1 MSEPKNQRKRFTR
14 IKLITSPSGFRQK
27 LSDDTPKTSSGLD
40 LYTPNTEKVYKFTN
54 GNHNSIT
61 NIRKK
66 GNRWLQFKKRTNYHI
81 EAVTLNDLDHQTFIE
96 SLENIEKHKVQKT
109 NYAQNCISVFEDEKI
124 LSLVS
129 PRKSLKKCTKVV
141 FKTNLKNLKEQ
152 ISGTLI
158 LLHGTVHFNTE
169 EGETVFSAD
178 IMDIKSLRYN
188 GQQKKILGFSCFARG
203 NKKENNG
210 HHNLSISRVLIECNN
225 QNEAKSWIAALLL
238 EIERVGDAIFLCMEN
253 MKNVYKADSF
263 SQVNFPHMECLL
275 RKRVHLY
282 EVSLLEDSHKLNDA
296 RIDLCEF
303 LQDKQRFEAAEEF
316 SRKIDLFSRKRKHS
330 MDKKNWQNGFIENIR
345 SMSDIGLIKQEIELQ
360 ALRFTHRKKKEESL
374 VVLTPNFI

>member
-1 MSEPKNQRKRFTR
+1 MSDKSMIRKQFAAM
-14 IKLITSPSGFRQK
+14 KLLTSPSTEK
-27 LSDDTPKTSSGLD
+27 YTLSPQSVKTSSAANMKTLQNENYNKYSD
-40 LYTPNTEKVYKFTN
+40 SSTVSVLNVK
-54 GNHNSIT
+54 
-61 NIRKK
+61 KK
-66 GNRWLQFKKRTNYHI
+66 GHKWLKFPKKGSFLA
-81 EAVTLNDLDHQTFIE
+81 EKLDLNDLQQETFIE
-96 SLENIEKHKVQKT
+96 SLESVEKNKGQKGV
-109 NYAQNCISVFEDEKI
+109 YSPNCISIFQDDRI
-124 LSLVS
+124 LPLFS
-129 PRKSLKKCTKVV
+129 PRSLKKKTKVS
-141 FKTNLKNLKEQ
+141 FKANLKNLKEK

-188 GQQKKILGFSCFARG
+188 GQQKKIFGFSCFARG

-253 MKNVYKADSF
+253 IKNVYKADSF

-330 MDKKNWQNGFIENIR
+330 MDKKVWQNGFIENIR

-360 ALRFTHRKKKEESL
+360 ALRFGTRKQDEES
-374 VVLTPNFI
+374 TNISAPDIF